1 MVNERKR
8 ILELFFIL
16 TEHCDDYINSSEL
29 AEKVN
34 VSDRTIKSDIKD
46 LEKFALASGS
56 HIEAKKGQGYRLIVD
71 DRQKYEPVRDQLQF
85 YFGMFG
91 SIQAMR
97 RTRVNDIVRRIIC
110 EENYMTLDE
119 IADELYLT
127 RSALREDNKEVRTFL
142 AQFNLRLKN
151 NYETG
156 PLVVGSEYD
165 RRLAMLCVFE
175 NHYHEA
181 MTFYKN
187 FDYLQ
192 WFDFDEEQRYDIR
205 HIFLRHLRESKCHI
219 RDDHT
224 QRLSRYLCLMANRYQ
239 KGYKV
244 KFDEEQ
250 MSFIRSFRQYEVT
263 KGMMAEITAKY
274 HIVVD
279 DGEIC
284 GFALQLIS
292 WSDISIEGE
301 LEQPYALLLPE
312 CKELVEK
319 FCINIANNYFID
331 LAKIEGSY
339 AVLIRLMIPLIVQEK
354 FRLINQLIRNVSI
367 EDERFTFSPIA
378 SYFAFELDE
387 VFFLK
392 YDQHISLYNIA
403 TFAYSLQGLLLQ
415 IPYPFKPIRAIVCMG
430 EGLNSAEMVRKIIQ
444 KRYPNCFAYL
454 DIYELYEMRGL
465 DKDAYDYT
473 ILNLPV
479 FSYKYEWPY
488 LLIDAIPT
496 QHQLNQVFNEI
507 ILNGVQLDDI
517 LKGLSIE
524 KIAVYR
530 NFNLANY
537 EYFIDL
543 ISFHHGKDT
552 ECIDHI
558 KQELFTR
565 GRSFIHNKVM
575 ILMIKR
581 KYTKENFIEFYELK
595 NEHIYKD
602 CTFEYIVV
610 LSIDFAY
617 DISSLRFI
625 NDLMFMMFHEKK
637 HIQKIIEKENIAT
650 LSAIVR
656 EALKALPISL
666 K

>member
-16 TEHCDDYINSSEL
+16 TEHCDDYINSSAL

-46 LEKFALASGS
+46 LERFALASGS

-151 NYETG
+151 NYEMG
-156 PLVVGSEYD
+156 PLVAGSEYD

-244 KFDEEQ
+244 TFDEEQ
-250 MSFIRSFRQYEVT
+250 MAFIRSFRQYEVT
-263 KGMMAEITAKY
+263 KAMMAEITAKY

-331 LAKIEGSY
+331 LAKIEGSH
-339 AVLIRLMIPLIVQEK
+339 AVLIRLMIPLVVQEK
-354 FRLINQLIRNVSI
+354 FGLINQLIRNVTI

-430 EGLNSAEMVRKIIQ
+430 EGLNSAEMVKKIIQ
-444 KRYPNCFAYL
+444 KRYPNCFADL

-558 KQELFTR
+558 KQELFSI

-610 LSIDFAY
+610 LSIDFAN